1 MLKNSPNFTTII
13 YTETKTL
20 NDMKKKTNIAIA
32 IAALALIIIL
42 IAGTL
47 LIPVFF

>member
-1 MLKNSPNFTTII
+1 
-13 YTETKTL
+13 
-20 NDMKKKTNIAIA
+20 MKKKTNIAIA